1 VIAGDV
7 PSRNEGDANP
17 DSQHVRKM
25 SQVIPPGILLS
36 PDVSRQTKDVSI
48 QQANSLSDRRPDIVR
63 ADEKRFRAL
72 GWKVFREQLEVF
84 ADEVKSSVCRLAVQC

>member
-1 VIAGDV
+1 
-7 PSRNEGDANP
+7 
-17 DSQHVRKM
+17 M

-36 PDVSRQTKDVSI
+36 PDVSRQTKDASI
-48 QQANSLSDRRPDIVR
+48 QQASSLSDRRPDIVR

-84 ADEVKSSVCRLAVQC
+84 ADEVVQYLPISSLMLMMHQLG